1 MSRGYIRMATYFPLT
16 ALALGAL
23 ALSACRDKA
32 DAARLPAT
40 ADGGATVAGSPSPT
54 PPSPVPAPAPAVVAT
69 PTPPP
74 AATPT
79 KGRPAIQTLSGAIE
93 PHRRATLAPRVSG
106 SIARVHVREGDVVGK
121 GAALVSLD
129 LGDFQ
134 LRLEQA
140 KTGLDAARV
149 QEDAAKVE
157 LERTRRLVAE
167 KTSPESQLDGARARH
182 DGARAQTAQAAVAL
196 AMAKKALEDAV
207 VRAPFAGLVARRLV
221 SEGEYAAV
229 MPPTPLVVLEETG
242 VYDVRIQVP
251 SSELGKI
258 KPGDPLA
265 ITVPATGLALEAKVR
280 RVVGS
285 LDPQTRTF
293 SIIAEVPGREGLRPG
308 LYVEARLGSAR

>member
-1 MSRGYIRMATYFPLT
+1 MSQGYMRTSICLSLV
-16 ALALGAL
+16 ALALA
-23 ALSACRDKA
+23 ACRDKV
-32 DAARLPAT
+32 DAARLPAAETPAAT
-40 ADGGATVAGSPSPT
+40 APAA
-54 PPSPVPAPAPAVVAT
+54 PAPAPAADAAT
-69 PTPPP
+69 APKPTPPTK
-74 AATPT
+74 ATP
-79 KGRPAIQTLSGAIE
+79 GIQVLSGAIE

-106 SIARVHVREGDVVGK
+106 SIARVHVREGDVVAK

-134 LRLEQA
+134 LRREQA
-140 KTGLDAARV
+140 RTGLDAARV

-157 LERTRRLVAE
+157 LERTRRLVAD

-182 DGARAQTAQAAVAL
+182 DAAKAQSALAAVAL

-229 MPPTPLVVLEETG
+229 MPPTPLVVLEESG
-242 VYDVRIQVP
+242 IYDVRIQVP
-251 SSELGKI
+251 SSELGRI
-258 KPGDPLA
+258 KAGDPLA
-265 ITVPATGLALEAKVR
+265 ITVPATGLAFDAKVR
-280 RVVGS
+280 RVVAS

-293 SIIAEVPGREGLRPG
+293 SVIAEAAGREGLRPG